1 MNYTIVHVCVGDHI
15 LDRNVFFNSKEARSF
30 ARKQV
35 REKVWHV
42 NGCVYFGDVNVNVYD
57 VDMRDTSD
65 IEY

>member
-30 ARKQV
+30 ARKQFS
-35 REKVWHV
+35 EKVWRV